1 MVELGLVPRKTV
13 SKPGSHPRPP
23 AFKSFG
29 RTSLK
34 YEGFQVS
41 WQPIYG
47 YLGVGGRIHS
57 SRGLGREETEF
68 HRQGLEHPEPSLS
81 MPVLK
86 MGAGAGREGAEALS
100 SPFRAPHPLPAQSLL
115 ERGCQPG

>member
-1 MVELGLVPRKTV
+1 MVELELVPRKTV

-57 SRGLGREETEF
+57 SHGLGRE
-68 HRQGLEHPEPSLS
+68 HGMKVGRKNREPQT
-81 MPVLK
+81 K
-86 MGAGAGREGAEALS
+86 
-100 SPFRAPHPLPAQSLL
+100 FI
-115 ERGCQPG
+115 

>member
-47 YLGVGGRIHS
+47 YLGVGMKIKFKKLQAFHIH
-57 SRGLGREETEF
+57 F
-68 HRQGLEHPEPSLS
+68 
-81 MPVLK
+81 
-86 MGAGAGREGAEALS
+86 
-100 SPFRAPHPLPAQSLL
+100 
-115 ERGCQPG
+115 CCC